1 MERRDT
7 MVQSKK
13 QKYLFLA
20 FCLLPTLI
28 VFGIFTFYPLANGLY
43 LSFFHWSGTGGSKV
57 FAGLD
62 NYKQLIAD
70 DIIPKTIWHDYFL
83 VVTKVFFI
91 MILAT
96 YFAVAMTQLRIKEA
110 PFYRIIFFFPNIMS
124 VVIIGILWQFI
135 FNPKAG
141 LVNSG
146 LEAIGLGKFAVPW
159 LGSTTWALPSLV
171 LPSVWAGIG
180 LFMLLLMGG
189 IMSVPKNLYEAAE
202 IDGATE
208 WQQFWKITLPLIWP
222 QIRTS
227 IIYIVIT
234 TLNGSFILV
243 QVMTRGGPNNSTQ
256 VMGSYLY
263 DKAFNQFHFGYGA
276 AIGVMILILSLAT
289 VMVLQLILRRDEVNY

>member
-1 MERRDT
+1 
-7 MVQSKK
+7 
-13 QKYLFLA
+13 
-20 FCLLPTLI
+20 
-28 VFGIFTFYPLANGLY
+28 
-43 LSFFHWSGTGGSKV
+43 
-57 FAGLD
+57 
-62 NYKQLIAD
+62 
-70 DIIPKTIWHDYFL
+70 
-83 VVTKVFFI
+83 

-96 YFAVAMTQLRIKEA
+96 FFAVSFTQLRIKEA

-124 VVIIGILWQFI
+124 VVIIGILWQFV
-135 FNPKAG
+135 FNPEAG

-146 LEAIGLGKFAVPW
+146 LEAIGLGHLAVPW

-171 LPSVWAGIG
+171 LPSVWAGVG

-189 IMSVPKNLYEAAE
+189 IMSVPKSMYEAAD

-208 WQQFWKITLPLIWP
+208 WQQFWGITVPLIWP

-243 QVMTRGGPNNSTQ
+243 QIMTRGGPNNSTQ

-263 DKAFNQFHFGYGA
+263 EKAFRQFQFGYGA
-276 AIGVMILILSLAT
+276 AIGMMILVLSLAT
-289 VMVLQLILRRDEVNY
+289 VLLLQIILRREEVDY

>member
-1 MERRDT
+1 

-20 FCLLPTLI
+20 FCLLPTFL
-28 VFGIFTFYPLANGLY
+28 VFAIFTLYPVVNGLY
-43 LSFFHWSGTGGSKV
+43 LSFFHWSGSGGSKV
-57 FAGLD
+57 FAGLA
-62 NYKQLIAD
+62 NYKQLLTD
-70 DIIPKTIWHDYFL
+70 EIIPKTIWHDYFL

-91 MILAT
+91 MILAM

-110 PFYRIIFFFPNIMS
+110 PFYRVVFFFPNIMS

-135 FNPKAG
+135 FNPDAG
-141 LVNSG
+141 LINSG
-146 LEAIGLGKFAVPW
+146 LEAIGLGNWTLPW
-159 LGSTTWALPSLV
+159 LGSPDWALPSLV

-189 IMSVPKNLYEAAE
+189 IMNVPKNLYEAAD

-208 WQQFWKITLPLIWP
+208 WQQFWRITVPLIWP

-227 IIYIVIT
+227 ILYIVIT

-243 QVMTRGGPNNSTQ
+243 QVMTRGGPDNGTQ

-263 DKAFNQFHFGYGA
+263 KKAFEQFHFGYGA

-289 VMVLQLILRRDEVNY
+289 VMLLQFLLRKEEVDY

>member
-1 MERRDT
+1 

-13 QKYLFLA
+13 QRYWFLA

-28 VFGIFTFYPLANGLY
+28 VFAVFTFYPLVDGLY
-43 LSFFHWSGTGGSKV
+43 LSFFHWSGSGGSKV

-62 NYKQLIAD
+62 NFKQLLQD

-83 VVTKVFFI
+83 VITKVFFI

-96 YFAVAMTQLRIKEA
+96 YFAVSMTQLRIKEA
-110 PFYRIIFFFPNIMS
+110 PFYRVVFFFPNIMS

-135 FNPKAG
+135 FNPDAG
-141 LVNSG
+141 LINSG
-146 LEAIGLGKFAVPW
+146 LEAIGLGSWTQPW
-159 LGSTTWALPSLV
+159 LGSLNWALPSLV

-189 IMSVPKNLYEAAE
+189 IMNVPKSLYEAAD
-202 IDGATE
+202 IDGASE
-208 WQQFWKITLPLIWP
+208 WQQFWRITVPLIWP

-227 IIYIVIT
+227 VLYIVIT

-243 QVMTRGGPNNSTQ
+243 QIMTRGGPNNSTQ

-263 DKAFNQFHFGYGA
+263 EKAFSQFHFGYGA
-276 AIGVMILILSLAT
+276 AIGVMILIFSLAT
-289 VMVLQLILRRDEVNY
+289 VMLLQVFLRKDEVNY